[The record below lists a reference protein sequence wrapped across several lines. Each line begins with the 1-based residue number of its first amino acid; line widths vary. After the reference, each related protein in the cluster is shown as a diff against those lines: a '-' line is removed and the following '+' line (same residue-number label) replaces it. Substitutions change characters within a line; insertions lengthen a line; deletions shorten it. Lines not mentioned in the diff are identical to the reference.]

1 MDNQQLHVPAQCLEL
16 YHSVLFTFTTS
27 VDLFIHAKN
36 LDHLYTMPA
45 YMPYD
50 SSEDSS
56 NQPVVVPWDPLD
68 APLTPKHC

>member
-1 MDNQQLHVPAQCLEL
+1 MGNQQVHVPAQCLEL

-36 LDHLYTMPA
+36 LDHLYTMQA
-45 YMPYD
+45 YMSYD

-56 NQPVVVPWDPLD
+56 NQPLVAPWDPLD